1 MKNLCETV
9 YSLLRVE
16 SGREISAGTNLEH
29 DLGMDSLDMMNI
41 LMDIEDTYQITIPLN
56 ALANVKT
63 VDDLIKAIVNSQ
75 GGNSTSDRII
85 VNDNISNN

>member
-1 MKNLCETV
+1 MKNICETV

-16 SGREISAGTNLEH
+16 SGREISADTNLEH

-41 LMDIEDTYQITIPLN
+41 LMDIEDTYQINIPLN
-56 ALANVKT
+56 ALAKVKT

-75 GGNSTSDRII
+75 GGNSTSDRTI

>member
-16 SGREISAGTNLEH
+16 SGREITADTDLEH
-29 DLGMDSLDMMNI
+29 DLGMDSLDLMNL
-41 LMDIEDTYQITIPLN
+41 LMEIEDTQQINISMN
-56 ALANVKT
+56 SLAKVNT

-75 GGNSTSDRII
+75 GGNSTSDRTI

>member
-9 YSLLRVE
+9 YSLLRAE
-16 SGREISAGTNLEH
+16 SGREITADTDLEH
-29 DLGMDSLDMMNI
+29 DLGMDSLDLMNL
-41 LMDIEDTYQITIPLN
+41 LMEIEDTQQINISMN
-56 ALANVKT
+56 SLAKVKT

-75 GGNSTSDRII
+75 GGNSTSDRTI

>member
-16 SGREISAGTNLEH
+16 SGREITADTDLEH
-29 DLGMDSLDMMNI
+29 DLGMDSLDLMNL
-41 LMDIEDTYQITIPLN
+41 LMEIEDTQQINISMN
-56 ALANVKT
+56 SLAKVKT

-75 GGNSTSDRII
+75 GGNSTSDRTI